1 MWLSIP
7 YGMTMACFRVCKCHV
22 NVLTDHDAGED
33 GQPVKLAPTSS
44 QELLKR
50 NKIKITNKFG
60 IDLEE
65 QWSPRKRQRIENM
78 KQSNIHHFFMG
89 GKTYESVNRPEASQ
103 KEKLA
108 LTREDDEIIPGT
120 PEDISG
126 DEAELSAYSPSK
138 SSEES
143 DSSESFEDV
152 LKEVKHN
159 LSRNEE

>member
-1 MWLSIP
+1 MWLSNP

-22 NVLTDHDAGED
+22 NVFTDHDAGED

-65 QWSPRKRQRIENM
+65 QWSPSKRQRIENM
-78 KQSNIHHFFMG
+78 KQSNIQDFFMG
-89 GKTYESVNRPEASQ
+89 GKTNESVNRPEASQ

-108 LTREDDEIIPGT
+108 LTREDEIIPGT
-120 PEDISG
+120 PEDISD
-126 DEAELSAYSPSK
+126 DEAELSTYSPPK
-138 SSEES
+138 SSQES

-152 LKEVKHN
+152 LEEVKHN
-159 LSRNEE
+159 LTRNEE

>member
-1 MWLSIP
+1 MWLSNP

-22 NVLTDHDAGED
+22 NVFTDHDAGED

-65 QWSPRKRQRIENM
+65 QWSPSKRQRIENM
-78 KQSNIHHFFMG
+78 KQSNIQDFFMG
-89 GKTYESVNRPEASQ
+89 GKTNESVNRPEASL

-108 LTREDDEIIPGT
+108 FREDDEIIPGT
-120 PEDISG
+120 PEDISD
-126 DEAELSAYSPSK
+126 DEAELSTYSPPK

-143 DSSESFEDV
+143 DSSDSLDSV
-152 LKEVKHN
+152 LNEVKLN
-159 LSRNEE
+159 LTRNEE